1 VLPAKRLQNA
11 DHIICLGPDG
21 RIEHQGALGDISK
34 SSGYI
39 TSLSSNMP
47 TKKSDN
53 DDEDG
58 QSDSHDTDSES
69 GREDL
74 PIVVRPKEGHS
85 DGSVS
90 SSDDE
95 TPREN
100 EDDLSR
106 RTGDVQIYLYYVKS
120 VGVWATLLFVAA
132 IVGFV
137 FCISFPSK
145 FSGQGVQSQTNRLCR
160 RLGSMVGC
168 RQRDRSKRQI
178 GVLAGGLR
186 GARRCCHCLSV
197 SELLVRHDVTQ
208 IDAADADCV
217 HRQIIVTMV
226 PRSGENFH
234 FALLKT
240 VLKYVTLLPCARMS

>member
-1 VLPAKRLQNA
+1 ML
-11 DHIICLGPDG
+11 D
-21 RIEHQGALGDISK
+21 
-34 SSGYI
+34 
-39 TSLSSNMP
+39 
-47 TKKSDN
+47 KKSDN

-58 QSDSHDTDSES
+58 QSQSHDTDSES

-74 PIVVRPKEGHS
+74 PIVVRPKESHS

-120 VGVWATLLFVAA
+120 VGIWATLLFVAA
-132 IVGFV
+132 IAGFV

-145 FSGQGVQSQTNRLCR
+145 CSGQRGTGPQTNRLCR
-160 RLGSMVGC
+160 RLGSVVGR
-168 RQRDRSKRQI
+168 RQRNRSQRQI
-178 GVLAGGLR
+178 GVLAGSLR
-186 GARRCCHCLSV
+186 GTRRCCHCLSV
-197 SELLVRHDVTQ
+197 SELLVRHGVIQ
-208 IDAADADCV
+208 IDAACADYL

-240 VLKYVTLLPCARMS
+240 VLKYVTLLLPYARMS